1 MQRTTKEV
9 QEVGERWVHF
19 CSGLKELKVYFQAQP
34 AGGAEDSTEM
44 ANFPAPMRK
53 ITWPGTT
60 GCFGGSRR
68 CSVNSRCINKQGNTS
83 EGASL

>member
-44 ANFPAPMRK
+44 ANFPAP
-53 ITWPGTT
+53 PGL
-60 GCFGGSRR
+60 GP
-68 CSVNSRCINKQGNTS
+68 QGVL
-83 EGASL
+83 EVLEDAQ